1 MIEKKKLFHLT
12 YPIFLES
19 LLFSIIG
26 SVDTLMLSS
35 YNDSAVGAVGVVNQ
49 LIFLILIAG
58 NIILTGTGIML
69 AQAIGAK
76 KPKVTL
82 QKLVLTAIIV
92 NLFVG
97 MLFSL
102 AFTTFSGRALASMN
116 LQGEMLIFAKEY
128 LVIVGGFIFMQ
139 LLAMTF
145 SMFLR
150 SFGQTKATLKISII
164 TNLTNVF
171 LNYVLIY
178 GHLGF
183 PRLGDSGAAIAT
195 ILSRGLGMII
205 LGHLVKKLI
214 FTPKISKFS
223 FKDFKKNLP
232 SILKFGLP
240 AAAGEQISYNLARF
254 VMMIMITRLGEVSIN
269 AYSYSNT
276 LVSFVY
282 IFAVALGQGTSIMVG
297 WAYGAKHFHK
307 VRDLT
312 SYSSKASFGIS
323 MTACLILV
331 LFRVPL
337 LNLLTDNSAIIAI
350 ASSVLVFNFI
360 LEAGRSQNLIFV
372 NALRA
377 TSDVQ
382 FPFYVGVLS
391 MWTIGVFLAY
401 VFSFPLEMGLVGI
414 WLALGLDEIVRSI
427 FMRIRWRKNMQTI
440 LMELSQ

>member
-183 PRLGDSGAAIAT
+183 PRLGVSGAAIAT

-240 AAAGEQISYNLARF
+240 AAGEQISYNLARF